1 MNTIIKKVDFINPE
15 INEDVFLQAA
25 LIIKNGGLVAFPTE
39 TVYGLGAN
47 ALDPIAVKK
56 IYAAK
61 GRPSDNPLIVHISEI
76 SEIYPYVKDISEKA
90 EKLMDA
96 FWPGP
101 VTMIFKKTNLIPAET
116 SGGLDTVA
124 IRFPENKAARFF
136 IKKAGF
142 PIAAPSANS
151 SGRPS
156 PTRASHV
163 EFDLNSKI
171 DMIIDGGYAEF
182 GLESTIID
190 VSGEVPCLL
199 RPGSVTKEMIEDVI
213 GEINVDKA
221 VLEKLENGE
230 KPKAP
235 GMKYTH
241 YSPLAEIIIVN
252 GDINSVVDKINF
264 LVKERLIEDKK
275 IGVIATEQTK
285 DRYFCDN
292 IIIIGDRNKP
302 EEIASNLFRVLRKCD
317 YLGLSKV
324 YTEAF
329 DESGIGLALMNRL
342 KKAAGYNIIYA

>member
-1 MNTIIKKVDFINPE
+1 MNTIVRKIDFNNPKKDDDI
-15 INEDVFLQAA
+15 FLEAA

-76 SEIYPYVKDISEKA
+76 SELYPLVENISTNA
-90 EKLMDA
+90 RMLMEN

-101 VTMIFKKTNLIPAET
+101 LTLIFKKKGLIPDET

-124 IRFPENKAARFF
+124 IRFPQNKIARLF
-136 IKKAGF
+136 IKRSGV

-151 SGRPS
+151 SGKPS

-171 DMIIDGGYAEF
+171 DMIIDGGNAQF

-190 VSGEVPCLL
+190 VSGNIPCLL
-199 RPGSVTKEMIEDVI
+199 RPGSITKSMIEKVVGKIDIDNAVF
-213 GEINVDKA
+213 GKA
-221 VLEKLENGE
+221 LENE

-241 YSPLAEIIIVN
+241 YSPLANIIIVK
-252 GDINSVVDKINF
+252 GKIDDVVSKINEF
-264 LVKERLIEDKK
+264 IIEHKNKK
-275 IGVIATEQTK
+275 VGVIATEQTR
-285 DRYFCDN
+285 DRYSCDN
-292 IIIIGDRNKP
+292 VIVIGNRNNIN
-302 EEIASNLFRVLRKCD
+302 EIAANLFVTLRKCD
-317 YLGLSKV
+317 YYGLSEV

-329 DESGIGLALMNRL
+329 DECDVGMAVMNRL
-342 KKAAGYNIIYA
+342 KKAAGYNIIEV